1 LDQHLVNEST
11 RRPGA
16 NVPARPP
23 ATHQKYGGRHGL
35 AGHFSELC
43 RAGCDRLVE
52 PDRLTALPPAP
63 PRPPTTESSTE
74 GTALTIS
81 SGGSHAS
88 ADEDIEDW
96 LSFVDQVLQGL
107 HHALNNR
114 IGTLSALIELAE
126 LSELPADG
134 SAFKAV
140 TADLARLGEC
150 NHVIDLLRRDTAAG
164 EEPLMVDDV
173 LTDAYAIHRYLHDV
187 RDVQV
192 TAGPTRAAE
201 PVRVHRWVLVR
212 TLSLLL
218 YDARHL
224 AKRLDRFVVAG
235 TDADAEWVRVSFRV
249 DDGVGRSVDDVPVSF
264 GGHHADVLAGLLGG
278 NVFREPGAVGV
289 RLPTLKARR
298 EREAALR

>member
-1 LDQHLVNEST
+1 
-11 RRPGA
+11 
-16 NVPARPP
+16 
-23 ATHQKYGGRHGL
+23 
-35 AGHFSELC
+35 
-43 RAGCDRLVE
+43 
-52 PDRLTALPPAP
+52 
-63 PRPPTTESSTE
+63 
-74 GTALTIS
+74 LTIS

-88 ADEDIEDW
+88 ADDDIEDW
-96 LSFVDQVLQGL
+96 LSLLDQVLQGL

-140 TADLARLGEC
+140 TSDIERLGDC
-150 NHVIDLLRRDTAAG
+150 NHVIDLLHRDSAAG

-192 TAGPTRAAE
+192 TASPARAAE
-201 PVRVHRWVLVR
+201 PVRVHRWVLLR
-212 TLSLLL
+212 ALSLLL
-218 YDARHL
+218 YDARRL
-224 AKRLDRFVVAG
+224 AKSLDRFVVAA

-249 DDGVGRSVDDVPVSF
+249 DDGAGGSVDAVPASF
-264 GGHHADVLAGLLGG
+264 GGRHAEVLAERLGG
-278 NVFREPGAVGV
+278 NVFREAGAVGM

-298 EREAALR
+298 ARESALR